1 MSDPASPARI
11 DEHQIPRLI
20 LLAAGALILF
30 VFLSIMIGRAT
41 DTGLLLTPE
50 ATPVETRAMRFSP
63 APTGEMAITD
73 DASGQLVALLS
84 AEGDGFIKGVM
95 RGLSRGRAVTRT
107 TGDEVYVLTRY
118 DDGRL
123 SISDPVSG
131 ARFDLNSFG
140 PDNLEAFAR
149 LLKSREDAK

>member
-1 MSDPASPARI
+1 MSDHATPRI

-20 LLAAGALILF
+20 LRAAGALILF
-30 VFLSIMIGRAT
+30 VFLAIIIGRAT
-41 DTGLLLTPE
+41 NTGLLLTPE
-50 ATPVETRAMRFSP
+50 AAPVETRAMHFTP
-63 APTGEMAITD
+63 APTGEMAVTD
-73 DASGQLVALLS
+73 QASGQLVALLS
-84 AEGDGFIKGVM
+84 AGGDGFIRGVL

-107 TGDEVYVLTRY
+107 TGDDVYVLTRY

-140 PDNLEAFAR
+140 PDNLQAFAR
-149 LLKSREDAK
+149 LLKSQEDAQ

>member
-1 MSDPASPARI
+1 MSDHTAGRRP
-11 DEHQIPRLI
+11 DENQIPRFI
-20 LLAAGALILF
+20 LRAAGALILF
-30 VFLSIMIGRAT
+30 AFLSVMIGRAT
-41 DTGLLLTPE
+41 NTGLVLTPE
-50 ATPVETRAMRFSP
+50 ATAVETRALHFAN

-73 DASGQLVALLS
+73 DVSGQLVALLS
-84 AEGDGFIKGVM
+84 ANGDGFIRGVL
-95 RGLSRGRAVTRT
+95 RGLARGRAVTRT
-107 TGDEVYVLTRY
+107 TGGDVYVLTRY

-123 SISDPVSG
+123 SIADPVSG

>member
-1 MSDPASPARI
+1 MSTPASRDRI
-11 DEHQIPRLI
+11 DENQIPRLI
-20 LLAAGALILF
+20 LLAAGALIVF
-30 VFLSIMIGRAT
+30 VFLSIFIGRAT

-50 ATPVETRAMRFSP
+50 AAAVETRAMRFTP

-73 DASGQLVALLS
+73 KQSGQLVALLS
-84 AEGDGFIKGVM
+84 AGGDGFIRGVL

-107 TGDEVYVLTRY
+107 TGDDVYVLTRY

-149 LLKSREDAK
+149 LLKSREDAQ